1 MQVSSSFR
9 SFLKLDI
16 LHSYFLNDGEKDF
29 SSMNEEE
36 SKTQLKSYNWKDFL
50 EIYPSQKTSHMMRG
64 NKIFFKSFNDSIILA
79 IKVESGTENQPFNE
93 LYEDESM
100 TFLLSLKDQYFGN
113 YTDLDLADQL
123 LYFSNKTPVLP
134 EAFTFKP
141 IDRINQSGTVGEEYL
156 YEGENKKHL
165 LEEAHLNPG
174 GGVLGIIQIYMKG
187 DTPVLS
193 LINNDGTLKNSL
205 PHFKIHFS
213 NRKSTWKYI
222 NLKDDF
228 ETETKKDYPLTKFGF
243 ILLDKK
249 SDFISPPAH
258 FEKYVFPNPDARR
271 IKITPTKN
279 YSEIFI

>member
-16 LHSYFLNDGEKDF
+16 LHSYFLNDGEKEF

-36 SKTQLKSYNWKDFL
+36 SKTQLESYSWKDFL
-50 EIYPSQKTSHMMRG
+50 EIYPSAKTSQMMKG
-64 NKIFFKSFNDSIILA
+64 NKIVFKSYDDSIILA

-93 LYEDESM
+93 LRDDESM
-100 TFLLSLKDQYFGN
+100 TFILSLNDQYFEN
-113 YTDLDLADQL
+113 YTDLDLAGKL

-134 EAFTFKP
+134 GPFTFKP
-141 IDRINQSGTVGEEYL
+141 IDRINQSGTVGDEYM
-156 YEGENKKHL
+156 YEGENRNEL
-165 LEEAHLNPG
+165 LEDANLKPG
-174 GGVLGIIQIYMKG
+174 NRAFGIIKIWMKG

-193 LINNDGTLKNSL
+193 LINIDGTLKNSL

-222 NLKDDF
+222 HRKDDF

-249 SDFISPPAH
+249 SDFISPPAQ